1 MGVVIPSSL
10 HHMWNVLERTFD
22 GLPRTNNMLEAW
34 RGLMQR
40 SLQAKHPIIFKFIK
54 LLQKENGFQEFN
66 LAQISGGRDLTRRL
80 KKYLIVNK
88 RLARVIHN
96 RQSYG
101 KLGYLSAIAGNLE
114 ININ

>member
-1 MGVVIPSSL
+1 
-10 HHMWNVLERTFD
+10 MWNVLERTLD

-34 RGLMQR
+34 HGVMQR
-40 SLQAKHPIIFKFIK
+40 SLQEKHPTIPKFIQP
-54 LLQKENGFQEFN
+54 LQKEHGLQEFN
-66 LAQISGGRDLTRRL
+66 LAQIRGGRDLDLTRRL
-80 KKYLIVNK
+80 KKKPIVNK

-101 KLGYLSAIAGNLE
+101 TLGYLSAIAGNLE